1 METDTWNNFWTAIV
15 GFSSLL
21 TSIIAIRIA
30 NRANKQVENQ
40 IEINNKQFL
49 FKNRFEILKSC
60 HTLIY
65 SFAHYQIEIDKDKKE
80 NETKYGSLLLE
91 NNKLAKLTD
100 NEVIGIKNDM
110 LNSIEEKNTNKRLEK
125 TFRIPENLSAEL
137 SFVYEN
143 DKIGLLQIFLC
154 NYTHFLLQ
162 VSFYKTNTSLKNID
176 KIENQDY
183 KKLYESWEKVQE
195 AGIITLLEKDTKIF
209 YKI

>member
-1 METDTWNNFWTAIV
+1 METDFWNNFWMVIV
-15 GFSSLL
+15 GLLSLL
-21 TSIIAIRIA
+21 TSIFAICFA
-30 NRANKQVENQ
+30 YRANKQVEKQ

-49 FKNRFEILKSC
+49 FKKRFELLKAC
-60 HTLIY
+60 HTLIN

-91 NNKLAKLTD
+91 NNKLTKLTD

-110 LNSIEEKNTNKRLEK
+110 LNSIEEKNMNKRLEK

-137 SFVYEN
+137 SFVFEN

-162 VSFYKTNTSLKNID
+162 ASFYKTNTSLKNID
-176 KIENQDY
+176 KIEKQDY
-183 KKLYESWEKVQE
+183 KKLYESWKKVQNS
-195 AGIITLLEKDTKIF
+195 GILTSLEKETKIF
-209 YKI
+209 Y